1 MARLR
6 KPSPYESTFAIP
18 SKEARATRSS
28 PRKATRSLRYADSS
42 DEDDE
47 IPVLIPKSSSRALR
61 QADSPSHNII
71 PYPIPHSC
79 ESDALTPRKQRVLRP
94 IESNSRLLREPSAES
109 LAKLERRGRRVRSG
123 TMDTNLGKRTG
134 LLYAKSLAR
143 SVAKKQAEKGRAGL
157 LEDSQTQEDS
167 EQPWGDEE
175 PEQQLE
181 EDLGVEAEEEHETSL
196 LCGDEILQQTEDSPA
211 DEESSETDE
220 GEPVVTIKQR
230 RRQQAVRRVVS
241 DSDDDDESEEMDEE
255 KEQCIPQP
263 LPPIS
268 LRQKETAVDQQ
279 APTLT
284 SMRPPH
290 RKGKSTISNW
300 AQEVVDLTSS
310 PEPPASFIL
319 PPPTRT
325 RTESFAASSRP
336 TSSMS
341 SGALAILTYSPTPT
355 KQRSPHKAPP
365 ISRPGTPPLAPPSPT
380 KLVSPSKK
388 KPAIPKAT
396 DLHGR
401 PSLDDFWNP
410 AAVNEWNEHHS
421 PVKPL
426 VSPKKQKWREDI
438 VKMMEGVALEDSG
451 DEGYESPTT
460 ASPKKKPTARS
471 PTKKQQQTTAASI
484 DATPDVKAIRAQRKA
499 FADRKH
505 DMAASFL
512 AELDNTIS
520 QGRISALSAP
530 TGGIKLIWSK
540 TLKTTAGRAN
550 WRREQLRLRTG
561 PLPTD
566 TRLQIRHHCSIELAE
581 KVIDDQ
587 DRLYNVLAHE
597 FCHLATFMISEVR
610 NQPHGADFKAW
621 GRKASVA
628 FAHLGVEVTTK
639 HSYQIEYKYVWECIV
654 CGYEFKRHSKSV
666 DPARHS
672 CGKCKGRLVQ
682 TKPTPRGAAA
692 AAAASATGNGTAATV
707 SGKQGPAES
716 KSEYQNFVKVHF
728 KRVKADLQREGKDA
742 HMGRV
747 MEVLGRE
754 YREAKAR
761 KAEKEKG
768 KVGSEL
774 EGVEAALDGL
784 KI

>member
-1 MARLR
+1 MQCTTGSLFLSASTSVNSLHPPGLSSKRSDSLIVDAIQACPGLETAWGVVGGARDPNSLLANNLKQTRGDHQRDHIFFLAKLWHAIAVHSTKIRLTTMARLR

-341 SGALAILTYSPTPT
+341 SGALAILT
-355 KQRSPHKAPP
+355 
-365 ISRPGTPPLAPPSPT
+365 
-380 KLVSPSKK
+380 
-388 KPAIPKAT
+388 
-396 DLHGR
+396 
-401 PSLDDFWNP
+401 
-410 AAVNEWNEHHS
+410 
-421 PVKPL
+421 
-426 VSPKKQKWREDI
+426 
-438 VKMMEGVALEDSG
+438 
-451 DEGYESPTT
+451 
-460 ASPKKKPTARS
+460 
-471 PTKKQQQTTAASI
+471 
-484 DATPDVKAIRAQRKA
+484 
-499 FADRKH
+499 
-505 DMAASFL
+505 
-512 AELDNTIS
+512 
-520 QGRISALSAP
+520 
-530 TGGIKLIWSK
+530 
-540 TLKTTAGRAN
+540 
-550 WRREQLRLRTG
+550 
-561 PLPTD
+561 
-566 TRLQIRHHCSIELAE
+566 
-581 KVIDDQ
+581 
-587 DRLYNVLAHE
+587 
-597 FCHLATFMISEVR
+597 
-610 NQPHGADFKAW
+610 
-621 GRKASVA
+621 
-628 FAHLGVEVTTK
+628 
-639 HSYQIEYKYVWECIV
+639 
-654 CGYEFKRHSKSV
+654 
-666 DPARHS
+666 
-672 CGKCKGRLVQ
+672 
-682 TKPTPRGAAA
+682 
-692 AAAASATGNGTAATV
+692 
-707 SGKQGPAES
+707 
-716 KSEYQNFVKVHF
+716 
-728 KRVKADLQREGKDA
+728 
-742 HMGRV
+742 
-747 MEVLGRE
+747 
-754 YREAKAR
+754 
-761 KAEKEKG
+761 
-768 KVGSEL
+768 
-774 EGVEAALDGL
+774 
-784 KI
+784 